1 MRNKIYILGMIA
13 LLLGGCYEDKGNYDY
28 KKVNDLESIT
38 FLPEP
43 TEITETSCNYK
54 YRQPSLDTLRVTY
67 TPVVTQSDVTNE
79 DNLEFQW
86 ITSKTVNKKTVLDT
100 LRSKE
105 LTLKFAPKKK
115 TSYAPLFRVIDHS
128 TGVEYYTKFNMNTVV
143 PFVNSWF
150 VLHGAQGERKL
161 GVVEGINAEEDEL
174 NVVYDAYEDVWGVR
188 RFQDA
193 TKLFYLSLDGSDYT
207 NMITEHVFVIQPDS
221 CAYMHP
227 FDLVVSK
234 RLELMM
240 PPNVSPRPRLAYAS
254 GNGGTAGFVVDGN
267 GHLYWTR
274 GQGWLFL
281 VKTDDN
287 TKDYRVKNVFLSGS
301 DYATIWDR
309 EHRQFMY
316 YNMNENAMIWKDS
329 DIHPEDESS
338 VVLTLFDEGIF
349 AEDEWSNQ
357 EVVYMGQGN
366 SDISEEG
373 TIIVGVDGQKNY
385 MIYQLGF
392 RGQGASF
399 IEINKTPAMNMN
411 LDASSQL
418 ATSIAFKDQI
428 FYTRN
433 SAVYLYNMASG
444 EEIYL
449 YDAGGPIT
457 KLQFRIAARYDSGY
471 GTIDANKRLA
481 VVVNNPDGTG
491 ELHELFLTS
500 GGDVDKTLIHT
511 GFGEIQDIV
520 FTNPG
525 LVRR

>member
-1 MRNKIYILGMIA
+1 
-13 LLLGGCYEDKGNYDY
+13 
-28 KKVNDLESIT
+28 
-38 FLPEP
+38 
-43 TEITETSCNYK
+43 
-54 YRQPSLDTLRVTY
+54 
-67 TPVVTQSDVTNE
+67 
-79 DNLEFQW
+79 
-86 ITSKTVNKKTVLDT
+86 
-100 LRSKE
+100 
-105 LTLKFAPKKK
+105 
-115 TSYAPLFRVIDHS
+115 
-128 TGVEYYTKFNMNTVV
+128 
-143 PFVNSWF
+143 
-150 VLHGAQGERKL
+150 
-161 GVVEGINAEEDEL
+161 
-174 NVVYDAYEDVWGVR
+174 
-188 RFQDA
+188 
-193 TKLFYLSLDGSDYT
+193 
-207 NMITEHVFVIQPDS
+207 
-221 CAYMHP
+221 
-227 FDLVVSK
+227 
-234 RLELMM
+234 
-240 PPNVSPRPRLAYAS
+240 
-254 GNGGTAGFVVDGN
+254 
-267 GHLYWTR
+267 
-274 GQGWLFL
+274 
-281 VKTDDN
+281 
-287 TKDYRVKNVFLSGS
+287 
-301 DYATIWDR
+301 
-309 EHRQFMY
+309 
-316 YNMNENAMIWKDS
+316 
-329 DIHPEDESS
+329 
-338 VVLTLFDEGIF
+338 
-349 AEDEWSNQ
+349 
-357 EVVYMGQGN
+357 MGQGN

>member
-1 MRNKIYILGMIA
+1 MRNRIYILGVVAFM
-13 LLLGGCYEDKGNYDY
+13 LGGCYEDKGNYDY

-43 TEITETSCNYK
+43 TERTETSCNYR

-67 TPVVTQSDVTNE
+67 TPVVTQSDVTGE

-115 TSYAPLFRVIDHS
+115 TSYAPLFKVIDHS

-150 VLHGAQGERKL
+150 VLHGAQGDRKL
-161 GVVEGINAEEDEL
+161 GVVEGINAETDEL
-174 NVVYDAYEDVWGVR
+174 SVVYDAYQDIWGIR

-193 TKLFYLSLDGSDYT
+193 TKLLYLSSDGSDYA
-207 NMITEHVFVIQPDS
+207 NLIVEHMFAIQPDS

-227 FDLVVSK
+227 FDLVVNK
-234 RLELMM
+234 RFELMM
-240 PPNVSPRPRLAYAS
+240 PNVSPRPRLAYAS
-254 GNGGTAGFVVDGN
+254 GDGYSAGFLVDAN
-267 GHLYWTR
+267 GHLYWTK
-274 GQGWLFL
+274 GMGWMFT

-287 TKDYRVKNVFLSGS
+287 TKNYQVKNVFLSRSG
-301 DYATIWDR
+301 YATIWDR

-316 YNMNENAMIWKDS
+316 YNMNGNRMIWS
-329 DIHPEDESS
+329 NSEIHPEDESS
-338 VVLTLFDEGIF
+338 VVLTLFDKGIF
-349 AEDEWSNQ
+349 AEDEWKNQ
-357 EVVYMGQGN
+357 EIVYMGQGN

-373 TIIVGVDGQKNY
+373 TIIIGVDGQQNY
-385 MIYQLGF
+385 TVYQLGF
-392 RGQGASF
+392 NGQGTSF
-399 IEINKTPAMNMN
+399 IEVSKTPAVNMN
-411 LDASSQL
+411 LDATSQF

-433 SAVYLYNMASG
+433 SAVYLYNVASG

-457 KLQFRIAARYDSGY
+457 KLQFRIAAWDNTGY
-471 GTIDANKRLA
+471 GTIDANRRLA

-500 GGDVDKTLIHT
+500 GGDVDKTFIHT

-525 LVRR
+525 IVRR

>member
-1 MRNKIYILGMIA
+1 MFG
-13 LLLGGCYEDKGNYDY
+13 
-28 KKVNDLESIT
+28 
-38 FLPEP
+38 
-43 TEITETSCNYK
+43 
-54 YRQPSLDTLRVTY
+54 
-67 TPVVTQSDVTNE
+67 
-79 DNLEFQW
+79 EF
-86 ITSKTVNKKTVLDT
+86 V
-100 LRSKE
+100 
-105 LTLKFAPKKK
+105 A
-115 TSYAPLFRVIDHS
+115 
-128 TGVEYYTKFNMNTVV
+128 
-143 PFVNSWF
+143 
-150 VLHGAQGERKL
+150 
-161 GVVEGINAEEDEL
+161 
-174 NVVYDAYEDVWGVR
+174 
-188 RFQDA
+188 A

-301 DYATIWDR
+301 GYATIWDR

-316 YNMNENAMIWKDS
+316 YNMNENAMIRKDS